1 VLVRVCWQIGV
12 TTIFFNGF
20 AWITNIKNT
29 AAGTM
34 VEGGASFVIPPL
46 IKQWLQE
53 TVELQTN

>member
-1 VLVRVCWQIGV
+1 VLVRVCRQIGV
-12 TTIFFNGF
+12 TTIFFKGF
-20 AWITNIKNT
+20 AWITNIRKT

-34 VEGGASFVIPPL
+34 VEGGPSFVIPPL